1 MHHVPTRDRD
11 VEHLKTLAL
20 FHFIVAGIA
29 AVGLAVTATHYV
41 IMKSILGSRVQM
53 VTSPSGEELAIV
65 TPMPPLMK
73 WAYVFAIALLIA
85 GITLNGLSGWF
96 LLKGRHRGFSLT
108 TAAFNCVQFPIG
120 TILGVFTFIVLNRPT
135 VRLKYYA
142 ANAPHLPLA

>member
-1 MHHVPTRDRD
+1 MYHVPERDRD
-11 VEHLKTLAL
+11 EDHLKMLAL

-29 AVGLAVTATHYV
+29 AAGFAVTVTHYM

-53 VTSPSGEELAIV
+53 VTSSSGEELAII

-73 WAYVFAIALLIA
+73 WGYVFALVLFIG

-96 LLKGRHRGFSLT
+96 LLKHRHRKFSLA

-120 TILGVFTFIVLNRPT
+120 TILGVFTFIVLNRST

-142 ANAPHLPLA
+142 AHAPHLPLA